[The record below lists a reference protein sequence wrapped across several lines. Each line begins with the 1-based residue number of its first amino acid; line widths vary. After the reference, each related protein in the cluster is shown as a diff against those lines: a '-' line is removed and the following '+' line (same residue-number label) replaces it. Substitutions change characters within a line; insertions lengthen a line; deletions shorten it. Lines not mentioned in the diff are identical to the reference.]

1 MCRIEKRL
9 REVQASFSYMSVVDQ
24 EIIEVSATGW
34 SLLSALHYRL
44 KLAYLLVKEIEDNM
58 LIIQ

>member
-1 MCRIEKRL
+1 
-9 REVQASFSYMSVVDQ
+9 MSVVDQ

-44 KLAYLLVKEIEDNM
+44 KLAYLLITEFEGYAKTMNM
-58 LIIQ
+58 INLQFKDGCQ